1 MKKLLIAG
9 VIGIASILAGC
20 STTSGLGAQTGVSG
34 FDGKKHV
41 RIAPH
46 GAACTSM
53 VCPAIGAVWIEDAP
67 NLVGLNFEVVNDIR
81 AINAA
86 ELNIDGEIIKLSN
99 TDLTRFNTDIGVSS
113 AKTYTTD
120 FKVVDRIINS
130 KRTWV
135 RLSTSKGYVEAA
147 IIDGGKDSK
156 AFNALKRFKDQ
167 VEATRNN

>member
-34 FDGKKHV
+34 LDGKKHV

-99 TDLTRFNTDIGVSS
+99 TDLTRFNTDIGRSS
-113 AKTYTTD
+113 AKTYTTNFD
-120 FKVVDRIINS
+120 VINKIVNS
-130 KRTWV
+130 KRSWV

-147 IIDGGKDSK
+147 IIENGKDSK
-156 AFNALKRFKDQ
+156 AFHALKRFKAQ
-167 VEATRNN
+167 VDETK

>member
-1 MKKLLIAG
+1 MKRLLIAG
-9 VIGIASILAGC
+9 LFGFGLVLSGC
-20 STTSGLGAQTGVSG
+20 STTSGLSAQTAVSG

-53 VCPAIGAVWIEDAP
+53 ICPAVGAVWIEEAP
-67 NLVGLNFEVVNDIR
+67 DLVGLSFEVVNDIR
-81 AINAA
+81 SINSV
-86 ELNIDGEIIKLSN
+86 ELNIDGEIVKLKN

-135 RLSTSKGYVEAA
+135 RLNTSKGYVEAA
-147 IIDGGKDSK
+147 IIDNGKDSK
-156 AFNALKRFKDQ
+156 AFHALKRFKQQ
-167 VEATRNN
+167 VDSAK

>member
-20 STTSGLGAQTGVSG
+20 STASGLGAQTGVSG

-67 NLVGLNFEVVNDIR
+67 NLVGLNFEVVNDNR

-99 TDLTRFNTDIGVSS
+99 TDLTRFNTDIGRSS
-113 AKTYTTD
+113 AKTYTTNFD
-120 FKVVDRIINS
+120 VINKIVNS
-130 KRTWV
+130 KRSWV
-135 RLSTSKGYVEAA
+135 RLSTSKGCVEAA

>member
-1 MKKLLIAG
+1 M
-9 VIGIASILAGC
+9 
-20 STTSGLGAQTGVSG
+20 
-34 FDGKKHV
+34 
-41 RIAPH
+41 
-46 GAACTSM
+46 
-53 VCPAIGAVWIEDAP
+53 
-67 NLVGLNFEVVNDIR
+67 NYEVVNDIR

-120 FKVVDRIINS
+120 FNVVDRIINS

-147 IIDGGKDSK
+147 IIEGGKDSK

>member
-1 MKKLLIAG
+1 MKKILIAG
-9 VIGIASILAGC
+9 MVGLGLAVSGC
-20 STTSGLGAQTGVSG
+20 STTSGLGAQTATSG

-41 RIAPH
+41 RISPH

-53 VCPAIGAVWIEDAP
+53 ICPAIGAVWIEDAP

-81 AINAA
+81 AINSA
-86 ELNIDGEIIKLSN
+86 ELNIDGEIVKLTN

-113 AKTYTTD
+113 AKTYTTNFSVID
-120 FKVVDRIINS
+120 KIINS

-147 IIDGGKDSK
+147 IIDNGKDSK
-156 AFNALKRFKDQ
+156 AFNALKRFKSQ
-167 VEATRNN
+167 VEATQQN

>member
-1 MKKLLIAG
+1 MKKILIAG

-99 TDLTRFNTDIGVSS
+99 TDLTRFNTDIGRSS
-113 AKTYTTD
+113 AKTYITNFD
-120 FKVVDRIINS
+120 VINKIVNS
-130 KRTWV
+130 NRSWV

-147 IIDGGKDSK
+147 IIENGKDSK
-156 AFNALKRFKDQ
+156 AFHALKRFKAQ
-167 VEATRNN
+167 VDETK

>member
-1 MKKLLIAG
+1 MKNILIAG
-9 VIGIASILAGC
+9 VLGFGLVLSGC
-20 STTSGLGAQTGVSG
+20 STTSGLNAQTATSG

-53 VCPAIGAVWIEDAP
+53 ICPAIGAVWIEEAP
-67 NLVGLNFEVVNDIR
+67 DLVGLNFEVVNDIR
-81 AINAA
+81 SIDSA
-86 ELNIDGEIIKLSN
+86 EFNIDGEIIKLKN

-147 IIDGGKDSK
+147 IIDGDKDSK